1 MLNKIILIGRLTK
14 EPESYKK
21 EDSNL
26 VSFDLAVDNAGK
38 DAGTTFITCK
48 CFQKTADNVEN
59 YLHKGAKVAVEGR
72 LLQRNYLAKDGSKR
86 STYEVVCDRV
96 AFLDS
101 KEKEPSLNT
110 EDIVTSES
118 PVAEDSKES
127 PKYDPFTG
135 KPLKPQKSK

>member
-72 LLQRNYLAKDGSKR
+72 LLQRNYMAKDGSKR

-96 AFLDS
+96 AFLDP
-101 KEKEPSLNT
+101 KEQAPVVST
-110 EDIVTSES
+110 EDITDE
-118 PVAEDSKES
+118 PVLAEDSKES